1 MRFCF
6 LNRNLLNHKHV
17 HLWTSDKRELK
28 AIRVGFR
35 GQLTASNNFAI
46 KVKSQSMTGTVNPDI
61 QRPAE
66 QERQARA
73 EPKTARRLHSLYS
86 EEKQEEGEE
95 GGGMQRE
102 HCSFAINCLCL
113 PASQTH
119 TRTH

>member
-6 LNRNLLNHKHV
+6 LSRNLLNYKHV

-28 AIRVGFR
+28 AIRLGFR
-35 GQLTASNNFAI
+35 GQLAACNNFAI

-73 EPKTARRLHSLYS
+73 EPKTARRLHSLYA
-86 EEKQEEGEE
+86 EEKE
-95 GGGMQRE
+95 GGGGGGDAESTAVLQ
-102 HCSFAINCLCL
+102 
-113 PASQTH
+113 
-119 TRTH
+119 